1 MNGNR
6 YFLMMTDHAETKVFR
21 SDEEYKKF
29 LVDYSKNNKNPKNK
43 YVYGNFNVLND
54 NKNSTLVKYTV
65 YKKITESYDLDR
77 IDRFLTEQVE
87 DQNNLKERFKT
98 IVDGGTGKVYIGYM
112 YNGQAKTLPI
122 FYKKDKDY
130 VMYESLK
137 KIILDNI
144 LEPTFLAKLWT
155 DKKLNNSDYR
165 KKIEFY
171 LERIQVE
178 YGKYTM
184 KKVDNAE
191 GIKKAVDA
199 FIEAW
204 CTKDDE
210 LNQRYIREL
219 GSIIK
224 NIKEGKVEEKKQKK
238 ENSEI
243 KGKKEDSKVKK
254 IKREDPT
261 KYMDPLF

>member
-122 FYKKDKDY
+122 FYKKDKQY
-130 VMYESLK
+130 VNYESLK
-137 KIILDNI
+137 NLILDRI
-144 LEPTFLAKLWT
+144 LEQAFLSKIWT
-155 DKKLNNSDYR
+155 NPKLNNTEYR
-165 KKIEFY
+165 KKISLH
-171 LERIQVE
+171 LERIQIE
-178 YGKYTM
+178 YGKYVINRMT
-184 KKVDNAE
+184 DTS
-191 GIKKAVDA
+191 GIKSAVSD
-199 FIEAW
+199 FVKAW
-204 CTKDDE
+204 CTKDGE
-210 LNQRYIREL
+210 INQRYVREL
-219 GSIIK
+219 GSIVK
-224 NIKEGKVEEKKQKK
+224 NIIDKK
-238 ENSEI
+238 EEVKKEKEI
-243 KGKKEDSKVKK
+243 EVKGKIEEQQKTKK
-254 IKREDPT
+254 RKKDDTENMT
-261 KYMDPLF
+261 PLF